1 MAKSYNYWC
10 SKLMIKC
17 TKCKSRMFID
27 RQYSRAEH
35 LEIFCLTCG
44 NRKFYNPPSAS
55 SEGKW
60 LLQKEILKAKNT
72 ISQL

>member
-1 MAKSYNYWC
+1 VGKFNYC
-10 SKLMIKC
+10 RRSKLMIKC
-17 TKCKSRMFID
+17 SKCKSRMFID
-27 RQYSRAEH
+27 RQYTRAEY
-35 LEIFCLTCG
+35 LEVFCLTCG

-55 SEGKW
+55 SEGAW